1 MSADQI
7 SSGRNG
13 RKYMNLPNKL
23 TLLRVVMIPIFVYL
37 MLGLPIEQGFLPAA
51 IVFAV
56 ASFTDF
62 LDGYIARRDN
72 LVTDFGKLMDP
83 LADKLLVTAALIGM
97 VALEIAPAVAIII
110 ILSRE
115 FIVTSIRLVA
125 AGNGR
130 VIAADKWGKFKTV
143 SQMLWIIYVLLFYWA
158 VSSLGLSAGVILLGH
173 RFETF
178 LMLVTTLLTVLS
190 GANYIVKNK
199 DIFLNN

>member
-1 MSADQI
+1 
-7 SSGRNG
+7 
-13 RKYMNLPNKL
+13 MNLPNKL
-23 TLLRVVMIPIFVYL
+23 TLLRVMMIPLFVYL
-37 MLGLPIEQGFLPAA
+37 MLGLPIERGFLPAA
-51 IVFAV
+51 IVFAL

-62 LDGYIARRDN
+62 LDGYIARRDH

-97 VALEIAPAVAIII
+97 VALEIAPAVAIIV

-130 VIAADKWGKFKTV
+130 VIAADRWGKFKTV
-143 SQMLWIIYVLLFYWA
+143 SQMLWILYALLFYWA
-158 VSSLGLSAGVILLGH
+158 IDGLELSARAISQGHLL
-173 RFETF
+173 ETF

-190 GANYIVKNK
+190 GANYILQNT
-199 DIFLNN
+199 DIFLDNK

>member
-1 MSADQI
+1 
-7 SSGRNG
+7 
-13 RKYMNLPNKL
+13 MNLPNKL
-23 TLLRVVMIPIFVYL
+23 TLLRVAMIPVFVYL
-37 MLGLPIEQGFLPAA
+37 MLGLPIERGFLPAA
-51 IVFAV
+51 IVFAA

-72 LVTDFGKLMDP
+72 LITDFGKLMDP

-158 VSSLGLSAGVILLGH
+158 VSSLGLSEGVILLGH